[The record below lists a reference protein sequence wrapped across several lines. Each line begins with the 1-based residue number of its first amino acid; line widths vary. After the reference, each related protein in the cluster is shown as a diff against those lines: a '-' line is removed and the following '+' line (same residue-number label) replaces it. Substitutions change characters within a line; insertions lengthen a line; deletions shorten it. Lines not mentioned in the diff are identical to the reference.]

1 MVEEEPK
8 SFPLTSTCAALY
20 ASLCAHTHK
29 NVMKIKSRSYLNA
42 IFLDALIKIPS
53 YPNLSLISHL
63 IFRFL
68 ILKSLIGLFVF
79 ASL

>member
-53 YPNLSLISHL
+53 YPNLSLIYFSFD
-63 IFRFL
+63 IQ
-68 ILKSLIGLFVF
+68 IPYPEVINWFVF

>member
-1 MVEEEPK
+1 MVEEPK

-29 NVMKIKSRSYLNA
+29 NVMKIKIKSYLNA

-53 YPNLSLISHL
+53 YPN
-63 IFRFL
+63 
-68 ILKSLIGLFVF
+68 
-79 ASL
+79 